1 MNALK
6 AMDAMNA
13 YGATMGMSGAGKG
26 KAATSAAASAAAGK
40 PSFEALLKDTT
51 SAVADAARASERASI
66 SGLNG
71 NMNLVDVVTA
81 VSNAEMM
88 IDTVVAVRDKVI
100 QSYQE
105 IMRMPI

>member
-13 YGATMGMSGAGKG
+13 YGATMGLGGAGKG
-26 KAATSAAASAAAGK
+26 QAVAKSAQSAAAGA
-40 PSFEALLKDTT
+40 PSFEALLKDTAN
-51 SAVADAARASERASI
+51 AVSEVAKSSERASI

-71 NMNLVDVVTA
+71 NMNLVEVVTA

>member
-13 YGATMGMSGAGKG
+13 YGATVGLAGVGKG
-26 KAATSAAASAAAGK
+26 QAAAKSAQSAASGT
-40 PSFEALLKDTT
+40 PSFEALLKDTA
-51 SAVADAARASERASI
+51 SAVSDVAKASERASI

>member
-1 MNALK
+1 MSALQ

-13 YGATMGMSGAGKG
+13 YAAALGNKGAVAGGAGQ
-26 KAATSAAASAAAGK
+26 SAKTALAGAAS
-40 PSFEALLKDTT
+40 FESVLKDAVNSVVETARKSE
-51 SAVADAARASERASI
+51 SASV

-71 NMNLVDVVTA
+71 DMNLVDVVTA

-88 IDTVVAVRDKVI
+88 IETVVTVRDKVI

-105 IMRMPI
+105 ILRMPI

>member
-13 YGATMGMSGAGKG
+13 YGATMGLGGVGKGPAAGK
-26 KAATSAAASAAAGK
+26 SASAATQGL
-40 PSFEALLKDTT
+40 PSFENVLKEAVN
-51 SAVADAARASERASI
+51 SVADAAKSSERASI

-71 NMNLVDVVTA
+71 DVNLVDVVTA

-88 IDTVVAVRDKVI
+88 IDTVVAVRDRVI

>member
-13 YGATMGMSGAGKG
+13 YGATLGMAGAGKG
-26 KAATSAAASAAAGK
+26 QAAATAKSATTKTA
-40 PSFEALLKDTT
+40 SFEALLKDTT
-51 SAVADAARASERASI
+51 NAVSDAARSSERASI